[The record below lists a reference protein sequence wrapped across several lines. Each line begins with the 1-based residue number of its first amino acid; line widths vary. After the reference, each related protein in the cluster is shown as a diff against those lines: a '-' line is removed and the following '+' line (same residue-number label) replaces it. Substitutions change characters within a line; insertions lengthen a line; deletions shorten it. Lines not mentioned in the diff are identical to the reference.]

1 MTTLT
6 LKADVSARIQDYV
19 QNHVQLSDKPCRP
32 KKLRLR
38 RKREN
43 LTLPE
48 VRLPSNADVFAS
60 RGDEWGALPEI
71 KRDPEDWLKATV
83 QPDGFVVI
91 TARRSQDD
99 DWFVPPQPRPC
110 DRPLREPEPEYG
122 PFSALRRIVTVQR
135 LNLAQAHAARSRL
148 VVTGP

>member
-1 MTTLT
+1 MPKLSPRT
-6 LKADVSARIQDYV
+6 DVSARIAEHIAR
-19 QNHVQLSDKPCRP
+19 NVQLSDKPCRP

-48 VRLPSNADVFAS
+48 VLLPSNADVFAS

-71 KRDPEDWLKATV
+71 KRDPEDWLKATI

-135 LNLAQAHAARSRL
+135 LDLAQAHAARSRL
-148 VVTGP
+148 VVAGP